1 MANEMVLHMN
11 ASSLSPEALA
21 EQGVILVDFW
31 APWCSP
37 CRMVAP
43 IIEQLAQE
51 FDGRASVGKLNI
63 DEEEDAAVSYHI
75 ASIPTMIIF
84 KDGKEVERII
94 GARPRPYLAAALS
107 RHL

>member
-21 EQGVILVDFW
+21 EKGVVLVDFW

-43 IIEQLAQE
+43 IIDQLAAE
-51 FDGRASVGKLNI
+51 FAGRASVGKLNI
-63 DEEEDAAVSYHI
+63 DEDEEAAAAHRI

-94 GARPRPYLAAALS
+94 GARPRPYLSAALN

>member
-11 ASSLSPEALA
+11 AASLSPESLA
-21 EQGVILVDFW
+21 QQGVVLVDFW

-51 FDGRASVGKLNI
+51 FAGRASVGKLNI
-63 DEEEDAAVSYHI
+63 DEDEEAAAAYRI
-75 ASIPTMIIF
+75 ASIPTMIVF

-94 GARPRPYLAAALS
+94 GARPRADLSAALN

>member
-11 ASSLSPEALA
+11 AASLSPESLA
-21 EQGVILVDFW
+21 QQGVVLVDFW

-51 FDGRASVGKLNI
+51 FAGRASVGKLNI
-63 DEEEDAAVSYHI
+63 DEDEEAAAAYRI
-75 ASIPTMIIF
+75 ASIPTMIVF

-94 GARPRPYLAAALS
+94 GARPRAYLSAALN
-107 RHL
+107 RYL